1 MKELKII
8 KVGGKI
14 VEESDSLREL
24 LDRFEHLEGSKIL
37 VHGGGRAATTMSEKL
52 GIETKM
58 IDGRRITDAETLD
71 VVTMVY
77 GGKVNK
83 KIVIELQNRNINAVG
98 LTGADMN
105 CVSSTKRIVKDI
117 DYGYVGDIK
126 NVNVASFKTIIDSGI
141 VPVVAPLSYD
151 HDLGSMLNTN
161 ADTMASEIAIALSS
175 EYRVSLVYCFEKKGV
190 LLNHKDND
198 SVINSLSEEHYEDL
212 KSKRIITD
220 GMIPKLD
227 NAFNAKSKGVYSI
240 RITNHMSIAKR
251 EGTVI

>member
-1 MKELKII
+1 MDELKII

-14 VEESDSLREL
+14 VEEADSLREL
-24 LDRFEHLEGSKIL
+24 LDNFVQLKGKKIL
-37 VHGGGRAATTMSEKL
+37 VHGGGRAATAMSEQL

-58 IDGRRITDAETLD
+58 IDGRRITDAATLD

-83 KIVIELQNRNINAVG
+83 KIVTELQNRKVNAIG

-105 CVSSTKRIVKDI
+105 CVNSAKRAVKAI

-126 NVNVASFKTIIDSGI
+126 SINTTSFKTLLNSDI
-141 VPVVAPLSYD
+141 VPVMAPLSYD
-151 HDLGSMLNTN
+151 HKLGSLLNTN

-175 EYRVSLVYCFEKKGV
+175 DYRVSLIYCFEKDGV
-190 LLNHKDND
+190 LLDHKDSS
-198 SVINSLSEEHYEDL
+198 SVIRKLSKDYYAEL
-212 KSKRIITD
+212 KQKKIIID

-227 NAFNAKSKGVYSI
+227 NAFNAKAGGVNSI
-240 RITNHMSIAKR
+240 QITNHKNLAADF
-251 EGTVI
+251 GTVI